1 MFEILYHHRSSNE
14 QSHNSR
20 HDCDTQDA
28 AERMI
33 RPLPGRALRSNVPRG
48 VQPEPPLLRLLLW
61 NFQPLSSPEPFNT
74 AIADGPNC
82 FFEQC
87 CNPAITVSPKLSG
100 QLDNIRNKSVFI
112 SVPFGNMSLCRAI
125 LPQPLTS
132 LTLRNFELAAH
143 MINAS
148 TATSGTQKF
157 PLADSFKINL
167 SSVKSDTALLS
178 WSFSFWS
185 RFSSFN

>member
-74 AIADGPNC
+74 AIADAPTC
-82 FFEQC
+82 FSEQC
-87 CNPAITVSPKLSG
+87 CNPAITVSTKLSG
-100 QLDNIRNKSVFI
+100 QLDHVRNKSVFI
-112 SVPFGNMSLCRAI
+112 SVPVGGMSLCRAM
-125 LPQPLTS
+125 LPQYSTRSPF
-132 LTLRNFELAAH
+132 RDFEMDAH

-148 TATSGTQKF
+148 TTTSG
-157 PLADSFKINL
+157 A
-167 SSVKSDTALLS
+167 
-178 WSFSFWS
+178 
-185 RFSSFN
+185 

>member
-87 CNPAITVSPKLSG
+87 CNPALTVSPKLSG
-100 QLDNIRNKSVFI
+100 QLDNIRNKPVCIRVRFE
-112 SVPFGNMSLCRAI
+112 GMSLCRAM
-125 LPQPLTS
+125 LPRYSTRSPFRDL
-132 LTLRNFELAAH
+132 ELAAH
-143 MINAS
+143 MIN
-148 TATSGTQKF
+148 TCTTTSG
-157 PLADSFKINL
+157 A
-167 SSVKSDTALLS
+167 
-178 WSFSFWS
+178 
-185 RFSSFN
+185 

>member
-87 CNPAITVSPKLSG
+87 CNPAITVSAKLSG
-100 QLDNIRNKSVFI
+100 QLDHIRNKSVFI
-112 SVPFGNMSLCRAI
+112 GMPLRDMSLCRAM
-125 LPQPLTS
+125 LPQYSTS
-132 LTLRNFELAAH
+132 SPFRDLELAAH
-143 MINAS
+143 MIN
-148 TATSGTQKF
+148 TCTTTSG
-157 PLADSFKINL
+157 A
-167 SSVKSDTALLS
+167 
-178 WSFSFWS
+178 
-185 RFSSFN
+185 